1 MIWSI
6 TSKKEM
12 EELNKPSVFRFYQE
26 ALGRE
31 NIQLAVV
38 DEDDNLNF
46 INKGDIVLL
55 RTASESLINTIRKK
69 EVRTT
74 AEDYDKYE
82 LAWNK
87 KEMGIFL
94 RNHGV
99 NIPRTFQTSEIVKGR
114 VYIVKPMNSC
124 DSFGI
129 SKESIC
135 FTKEDVYKQCSKVLT
150 TTGCEAIVEEY
161 IHGREFTVAVV
172 NNTQLSTFAAEA
184 IFDRKVGIQTYELK
198 KNREIVFQKVEDN
211 IMKKDLCDIAA
222 KVFKE
227 LKLKSHARIDFR
239 CDKYYNNYVIDVNL
253 IPGLGPLEYLPR
265 VMQVSDNISYIDA
278 LKAVIASAS

>member
-12 EELNKPSVFRFYQE
+12 EELNTPSVFRFYQE
-26 ALGRE
+26 VLGRE

-38 DEDDNLNF
+38 DETDNLNF

-55 RTASESLINTIRKK
+55 RTASKSLINTLRKK

-74 AEDYDKYE
+74 AEDFDKYE

-94 RNHGV
+94 SNHGV
-99 NIPRTFQTSEIVKGR
+99 KTPRTFQTSEIVKGK

-124 DSFGI
+124 DSIGI
-129 SKESIC
+129 SKDSIC
-135 FTKEDVYKQCSKVLT
+135 FTKEDVANQCYKVLT
-150 TTGCEAIVEEY
+150 TTGCEAIIEEY
-161 IHGREFTVAVV
+161 IHGREFTVVV
-172 NNTQLSTFAAEA
+172 INNAQLSTYAAEA
-184 IFDRKVGIQTYELK
+184 IFGRKVGIQTYELK
-198 KNREIVFQKVEDN
+198 KNREIVFQKIEDN
-211 IMKKDLCDIAA
+211 KIKKDLCDIAA

-239 CDKYYNNYVIDVNL
+239 FDKCYNNYVIDVNL

-265 VMQVSDNISYIDA
+265 VMQVSNNMSYKDA
-278 LKAVIASAS
+278 LNAVIASAR